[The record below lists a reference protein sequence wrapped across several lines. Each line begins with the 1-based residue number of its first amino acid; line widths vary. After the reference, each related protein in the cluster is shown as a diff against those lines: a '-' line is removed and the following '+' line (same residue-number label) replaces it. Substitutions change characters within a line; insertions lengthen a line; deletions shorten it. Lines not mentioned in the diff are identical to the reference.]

1 MGEKNKTKKSFC
13 SSTVVVW
20 SCLCLF
26 VMSCAG
32 CEPLR
37 KKFIRQKKK
46 DKEDSRIQPILNPID
61 YPPATHSAM
70 ERYEAH
76 YSLWK
81 VWDREIMQAIHE
93 RKSDKKIRSLLE
105 QMLAQLDGMR
115 AQAAPERQGEIDGLR
130 AAYQNVQASLDKPA
144 ALRNMYSLE
153 KQLLANSKKIRREL
167 NPKQLQKE
175 GETGGP
181 D

>member
-1 MGEKNKTKKSFC
+1 MREKKMIETTIWKKA
-13 SSTVVVW
+13 VVW
-20 SCLCLF
+20 FCLCLF
-26 VMSCAG
+26 VISAAG

-46 DKEDSRIQPILNPID
+46 DKENSGIQPILDPID
-61 YPPATHSAM
+61 YPAATHSAM
-70 ERYEAH
+70 ERYQAQ

-81 VWDREIMQAIHE
+81 VWDREILQAIHE
-93 RKSDKKIRSLLE
+93 KRSDKKIRSLLD
-105 QMLAQLDGMR
+105 QLLAQLDGMR
-115 AQAAPERQGEIDGLR
+115 AQAAPEQQGEIDGLR
-130 AAYQNVQASLDKPA
+130 AAYLHVQASLDKPV

-153 KQLLANSKKIRREL
+153 KQLLANSKKIRRDL

-175 GETGGP
+175 GEPGGS